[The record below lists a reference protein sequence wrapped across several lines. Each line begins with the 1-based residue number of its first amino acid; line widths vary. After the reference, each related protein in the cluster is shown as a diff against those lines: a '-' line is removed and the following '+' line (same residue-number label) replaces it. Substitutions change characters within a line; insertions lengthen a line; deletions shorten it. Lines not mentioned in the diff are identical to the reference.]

1 MRSLCVFSLLLAAPV
16 WAGDDR
22 FNGRWDIRVPH
33 EAKNRAWWLEV
44 SGAGSGG
51 PLKGKFVG
59 FPGGNTNDIQ
69 QIAIHDGELT
79 FRFDQGSNHLMYR
92 ARLVGDQLEGSCE
105 CGKEKLDFSGVRA
118 PKISDKDDGTWKPG
132 KPVKLFDGKSL
143 AGWKP
148 VVAGQP
154 LGWAIKD
161 GILGNQPAANNLV
174 SDRKFWNFDLHAGYR
189 VSPNTNSGIGL
200 RGRYEVQILD
210 DYGKPPNTHGNGA
223 LYSKILPSENASLP
237 PGEWQTVEVRLIG
250 MQVTITLNGKKIIDK
265 GEIEGLTAIATDP
278 DEDKPGPIVLQGD
291 HRAVEFRSVVVTP
304 LHQ

>member
-1 MRSLCVFSLLLAAPV
+1 MRYLCLLTLLLTVPA
-16 WAGDDR
+16 WAGDDQ

-33 EAKNRAWWLEV
+33 EPKSRAWWLEV

-51 PLKGKFVG
+51 ALKGKFVG
-59 FPGGNTNDIQ
+59 FPGGNTNDIEK
-69 QIAIHDGELT
+69 IAIHDGVLE
-79 FRFDQGSNHLMYR
+79 FHFDRGANHLTYR
-92 ARLVGDQLEGSCE
+92 AKLVGGKLEGTYDS
-105 CGKEKLDFSGVRA
+105 GHDKLEWIGTRA
-118 PKISDKDDGTWKPG
+118 PTIPDKDDGSWHEG

-143 AGWKP
+143 AGWNAMVP
-148 VVAGQP
+148 GQP
-154 LGWAIKD
+154 LGWEVKN

-174 SDRKFWNFDLHAGYR
+174 STKKFWNFDLHAEFR
-189 VSPNTNSGIGL
+189 VSPETNSGIGL

-223 LYSKILPSENASLP
+223 LYSKILPSENASRR
-237 PGEWQTVEVRLIG
+237 PGEWQTLDVRLIG

-265 GEIEGLTAIATDP
+265 GEIEGLTAIAGDA
-278 DEDKPGPIVLQGD
+278 DEAAPGPIILQGD